1 LMAEMLSMVTRICW
15 GDSASRTTIQLTVS
29 VARELRWSTAS
40 PKEDKTVEVIP

>member
-1 LMAEMLSMVTRICW
+1 
-15 GDSASRTTIQLTVS
+15 LTVS